1 MRALSLLL
9 LIGGKLEPGSGDGSG
24 DYSIGE
30 IAEGGGEIGG
40 IAEIK

>member
-1 MRALSLLL
+1 MLALSLLL
-9 LIGGKLEPGSGDGSG
+9 LIGGKLELGSGDGSG
-24 DYSIGE
+24 DFSIGE